1 MKAQKKIML
10 ALWQQARNQQSVWM
24 FVLLGLLFV
33 VPGLVAAWHGG
44 LELWVKVSAAELCLA
59 LLIFWMMQFSNL
71 WQQNHPSF
79 ARLVPGHLRAL
90 RQTLLGL
97 WLGLSL
103 FFAALLGSEF
113 GQPLAWC
120 MGAAVLLVA
129 TATLLRWPWLW
140 LHSWLLGMVF
150 VWLRPV
156 ALWQVLNTAVL
167 QAYQQAPLLCL
178 IVTLTLL
185 AWPLS
190 RLLQAGGPAHRRG
203 YESAKRMRM
212 VMQMRA
218 TGRAAPLVHGGRI
231 GIAFWRLFNEPQL
244 LWRQHLIKTASP
256 TERSVLA
263 RAEMAWGGH
272 WSGQLAGL
280 IFFGSLALLALSL
293 VQAYTG
299 IAMAEMLQRGGM
311 GMSIGLASTALSPA
325 LGLRANMHTSR
336 REQALLM
343 LVPGM
348 PQGAALNLRLARRQ
362 LLYFGV
368 SWVGMALLV
377 LCLFDTPSYAM
388 GFMAAGLPIG
398 LLGLRDWSRQRQPSV
413 QTIVIG
419 MFGWMLTGAALM
431 GLEHWLGISAWWS
444 GTLTV
449 LLTLALGV
457 WRWRKLAGYPQAFP
471 VGRWAS

>member
-1 MKAQKKIML
+1 MRAQRKILL

-24 FVLLGLLFV
+24 FVLLGLLFI
-33 VPGLVAAWHGG
+33 VPGLVAAWNGG
-44 LELWVKVSAAELCLA
+44 LALWAKVSEAELCLA

-97 WLGLSL
+97 WLALIL
-103 FFAALLGSEF
+103 FFTALLGNEF
-113 GQPLAWC
+113 GHPLAWGI
-120 MGAAVLLVA
+120 GAAVLLAV

-140 LHSWLLGMVF
+140 LQSWLLGMVL

-156 ALWQVLNTAVL
+156 GPWQALMASAL
-167 QAYQQAPLLCL
+167 QAYQQAPLLCF

-190 RLLQAGGPAHRRG
+190 RLLQAGGPAHQRG
-203 YESAKRMRM
+203 YDSAKRMRM
-212 VMQMRA
+212 AMQMRA

-231 GIAFWRLFNEPQL
+231 GIALWRFFNEPQL
-244 LWRQHLIKTASP
+244 LWRQHLIRCASP

-280 IFFGSLALLALSL
+280 IFFGGLALLALSL
-293 VQAYTG
+293 VQKFTG
-299 IAMAEMLQRGGM
+299 IPMAEMLKHGGA
-311 GMSIGLASTALSPA
+311 GMAIGLASSALSPA
-325 LGLRANMHTSR
+325 LGLRATLHAGR

-348 PQGAALNLRLARRQ
+348 PQGAALNRRLAIRQ
-362 LLYFGV
+362 LLCFGI
-368 SWVGMALLV
+368 SWVGMVLLV
-377 LCLFDTPSYAM
+377 LWLFDTPSYVF

-398 LLGLRDWSRQRQPSV
+398 LEALRDWSRQRQPTV
-413 QTIVIG
+413 QAVVIG
-419 MFGWMLTGAALM
+419 MFAWMLAGAALM
-431 GLEHWLGISAWWS
+431 GLERWQGISAWWS
-444 GTLTV
+444 GALIL
-449 LLTLALGV
+449 LLTLIVGC
-457 WRWRKLAGYPQAFP
+457 WRWRKLVSYPQAFP
-471 VGRWAS
+471 VGRWA